1 MLSVVSGVSHILPQP
16 HCRSGLETGA
26 VRTLRVSLVLD
37 VSYAPWSDFANQF
50 ALNPCAGPGHSCC
63 SASSDMDR
71 KRTLVS
77 RASQHRRSQN
87 SARLTSRFD
96 SLKVKQLER
105 CERAEFR
112 VRLLPRHL
120 ELWILSL
127 VWQVFSSE
135 VSRKSILGSPRG
147 LWSTL
152 ALHDAALGQSVSKV
166 SGPAST

>member
-1 MLSVVSGVSHILPQP
+1 MPSVVSGVSHISPQP

-26 VRTLRVSLVLD
+26 VRTVRVSLVLD

-50 ALNPCAGPGHSCC
+50 ALNPCAGPVH
-63 SASSDMDR
+63 SDMDR

-96 SLKVKQLER
+96 SLKVKQLKR

-135 VSRKSILGSPRG
+135 VSSKSILGSPRG